1 MVIHVERR
9 GWHWGWRWLLLG
21 GLLLAGCFPN
31 KCRTERLYQGTSLSE
46 GTIVYGQPPTSHVLT
61 CASVG
66 RPGQK
71 CMQAPDGCIGPS
83 FGCDRDWGDVGCA
96 SLSLNVT
103 VAALQNGQVV
113 ALPSPDVAVAASLDG
128 LPYTCDAGVGK
139 EELTLV
145 SGTVSVTISL
155 NNFDAHFDMV
165 FTRPNGDSVVIQ
177 NGRAAL
183 LRALWANVTSCES

>member
-1 MVIHVERR
+1 MVIHVERG
-9 GWHWGWRWLLLG
+9 GWHWGWCWLLLG

-31 KCRTERLYQGTSLSE
+31 KCRTQPLYEGNPVSE
-46 GTIVYGQPPTSHVLT
+46 GTITYGEPPISRDI
-61 CASVG
+61 CAGPAKAGVS
-66 RPGQK
+66 
-71 CMQAPDGCIGPS
+71 CMQAPDACTSPS
-83 FGCDRDWGDVGCA
+83 FGSEGCTALILDVA
-96 SLSLNVT
+96 MVRF
-103 VAALQNGQVV
+103 QNGQVV
-113 ALPSPDVAVAASLDG
+113 ALPSPDVTVAASLDDLYAH
-128 LPYTCDAGVGK
+128 LPYDAGYGK

-183 LRALWANVTSCES
+183 LRALWTNVTSCED